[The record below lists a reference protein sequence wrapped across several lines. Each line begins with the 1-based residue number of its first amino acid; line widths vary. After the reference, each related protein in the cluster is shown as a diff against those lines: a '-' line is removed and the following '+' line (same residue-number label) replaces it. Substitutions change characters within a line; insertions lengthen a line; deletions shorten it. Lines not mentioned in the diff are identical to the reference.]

1 MQNLKL
7 SKRALAFFLCGALAV
22 SMMPFAAAQAKEN
35 GNEDYPYVV
44 YTGDSG
50 NSLDFCK
57 SNLTV
62 NGNIHSNGKLAINAG
77 NVNIN
82 GECGAVEGIDK
93 GQGNFNVQ
101 RVDSAAKIVSMVS
114 ISDKIKTAYFTNNC
128 DQFKDSYVQKDINV
142 NLNRSAFS
150 SSDIHLSGNIA
161 LNCSVG
167 STGNIVFDGN
177 ALNANNTVLYSENG
191 NITINNDNANV
202 NGLIYAPNGVVIVK
216 GQNFDVNGAIIA
228 KKVIIDSGTVNI
240 NHNGLISQIINYN
253 PSSSS
258 SSSSSSEDDGGTCE
272 CG

>member
-7 SKRALAFFLCGALAV
+7 SKRTLAFFLCGALAV
-22 SMMPFAAAQAKEN
+22 SIMPFAAAQAEESDGK
-35 GNEDYPYVV
+35 DYPYVV

-62 NGNIHSNGKLAINAG
+62 NGNIHSNGKTAINAN

-93 GQGNFNVQ
+93 GQGNFNAQ
-101 RVDSAAKIVSMVS
+101 KIDPAAKAVSMVA
-114 ISDKIKTAYFTNNC
+114 ISNKIKTEYFTNDC
-128 DQFKDSYVQKDINV
+128 DQSKDSYVRKDINV
-142 NLNRSAFS
+142 NLNRSVFS

-161 LNCSVG
+161 LNCCVG

-177 ALNANNTVLYSENG
+177 ALNGNNTVLYSENG

-202 NGLIYAPNGVVIVK
+202 NGLIMRQMVLLP
-216 GQNFDVNGAIIA
+216 
-228 KKVIIDSGTVNI
+228 
-240 NHNGLISQIINYN
+240 
-253 PSSSS
+253 
-258 SSSSSSEDDGGTCE
+258 
-272 CG
+272 